1 MGNIF
6 HGYFLYRLPSVPSLS
21 QNMIGALTKLVW
33 QNTRTILGP
42 AIRELD
48 EDTVETTAL
57 SDGGDSYQTFS

>member
-1 MGNIF
+1 
-6 HGYFLYRLPSVPSLS
+6 VPSLS